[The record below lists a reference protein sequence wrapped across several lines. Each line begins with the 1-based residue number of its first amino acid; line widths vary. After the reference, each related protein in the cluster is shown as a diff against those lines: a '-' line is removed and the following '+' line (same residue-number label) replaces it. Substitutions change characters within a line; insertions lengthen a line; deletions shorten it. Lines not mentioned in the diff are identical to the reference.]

1 MSDRSHAE
9 LLEEIES
16 LKRELEHTKQQL
28 EKKSHQ
34 ASVYSKLMH
43 GAMRHLRDE
52 WFPFKG
58 FGESRPSELAAA
70 SELAVLGDVS
80 DDNKLAIRARW
91 NLIQKRIAAR
101 VKPK

>member
-9 LLEEIES
+9 LHEEIES
-16 LKRELEHTKQQL
+16 LKRELDHTKRQL

-58 FGESRPSELAAA
+58 FGESRPSELA
-70 SELAVLGDVS
+70 VLGDVS
-80 DDNKLAIRARW
+80 DDKKLAIRARW